1 MQRLHRFQLM
11 RPPTCTVSEEATS
24 DRKSDVGRLDEAWDE
39 ATAKGWIVLSM
50 KDDWKTIFPS
60 NGAKE

>member
-1 MQRLHRFQLM
+1 MHRFG
-11 RPPTCTVSEEATS
+11 EATW
-24 DRKSDVGRLDEAWDE
+24 DRKSDVGRLDKAWDE

-50 KDDWKTIFPS
+50 KDDWKTIFPP

>member
-1 MQRLHRFQLM
+1 M
-11 RPPTCTVSEEATS
+11 RPPTCTVSGEATS
-24 DRKSDVGRLDEAWDE
+24 DRKSDVGRLDKARDE